1 MELNADFSRRVAV
14 RAAPLAWV
22 PSPTTDIHRRMLDR
36 IGDEV
41 APGNVNCSL
50 APNSRF
56 AEHSMAAA
64 KSFVLEGVS
73 E

>member
-1 MELNADFSRRVAV
+1 MGIVAMELNADFSRRVAV

-56 AEHSMAAA
+56 AEHTY
-64 KSFVLEGVS
+64 GDGQ
-73 E
+73 